1 MVTYRWTVN
10 NLIALKIKIMKIN
23 NIYFSLLLLLCLS
36 TTLFSQEDDSLDSES
51 VEIIKKFEAQLA
63 ESDKLDINPSLPPV
77 DSSNRFAAYQINAKP
92 LLINYPAPDIKPIAM
107 KSEELPEVKNAFFK
121 GGAGVPNMY
130 YGELSY
136 FGSILDKVD
145 FGAGAKYHRADNG
158 KNNENQKF
166 INTDAFLQGSY
177 KINDRNSL
185 LSKVDFREKIDH
197 FFGYDNEIFSFEQDQ
212 VRQRFRTVNIATS
225 YVSPDNDIEKFNYGG
240 NVNLYTHGDLFDSQ
254 ENGAAFSAKVNKYIK
269 REHPL
274 GLELIGDFSSFK
286 DSTEVKQ
293 RLNIF
298 TIRPTASFHAEKFKV
313 LIGGNLVFHDSTFT
327 ALPIIEAIA
336 NIAGNQLVAFAGW
349 EGNVTKNTYRTL
361 TEYNP
366 YLVSN
371 PDLFNTTQHEYY
383 GGLKGKIKNISYVA
397 KGGYKTIEGLPL
409 YLQNMNAPLRFD
421 VISENANSIF
431 IEATAEILLMKKLK
445 VAAAF
450 TKNFYELE
458 TQEQPWHVPSLEVNL
473 NTRYALLN
481 NKLALKAE
489 FYAAN
494 PVANISENF
503 TIEFLNTLY
512 DVSVGAEYSI
522 NETIGAWVDVNNL
535 TSTKY
540 ERWVGYRTFG
550 TNFMGG
556 VSVKF

>member
-1 MVTYRWTVN
+1 MN
-10 NLIALKIKIMKIN
+10 NIN
-23 NIYFSLLLLLCLS
+23 NKYFCLLLLLCIS
-36 TTLFSQEDDSLDSES
+36 TSFFAQEDETLESES

-77 DSSNRFAAYQINAKP
+77 DSSNRFATYQINAQP

-107 KSEELPEVKNAFFK
+107 KSEELPEVKNSYLK
-121 GGAGVPNMY
+121 GGAGIPNMY
-130 YGELSY
+130 YGELSH
-136 FGSILDKVD
+136 FGSIADRVD
-145 FGAGAKYHRADNG
+145 FGAGAKYHRADNSNKI
-158 KNNENQKF
+158 KNQRF

-177 KINDRNSL
+177 RLNEKNSL
-185 LSKVDFREKIDH
+185 LSKVDFKERIDH
-197 FFGYDNEIFSFEQDQ
+197 FFGYDNELFSFERDQ
-212 VRQRFRTVNIATS
+212 VMQRFRTVNIATS

-240 NVNLYTHGDLFDSQ
+240 KVNLYTHGDLFDSR
-254 ENGAAFSAKVNKYIK
+254 ENGAAFSAKVKKFIK
-269 REHPL
+269 REHPIA
-274 GLELIGDFSSFK
+274 LELIGDLSSFK
-286 DSTEVKQ
+286 DSTDVKQ
-293 RLNIF
+293 SLNTF
-298 TIRPTASFHAEKFKV
+298 TIRPTASFHADKFKV

-336 NIAGNQLVAFAGW
+336 NIAGNQIVAFAGW
-349 EGNVTKNTYRTL
+349 EGNVTKNTFRTL

-371 PDLFNTTQHEYY
+371 PTLFNTTQNEYY
-383 GGLKGKIKNISYVA
+383 GGLKGKIKTVSYIA
-397 KGGYKTIEGLPL
+397 KGGYKTIQGLPL
-409 YLQNMNAPLRFD
+409 YLQNMDSPLRFD
-421 VISENANSIF
+421 AISENANSIF
-431 IEATAEILLMKKLK
+431 IEATAEVLLLKKLK

-450 TKNFYELE
+450 TKNFYDLE

-473 NTRYALLN
+473 NTKYNLLD
-481 NKLALKAE
+481 NKLALTAE

-512 DVSVGAEYSI
+512 DVSVGAEYWV
-522 NETIGAWVDVNNL
+522 NDTFGAWVDVNNL
-535 TSTKY
+535 TSTNY

-556 VSVKF
+556 VLVKF